1 MFNSKAETLNFLDK
15 KITLSKVPKS
25 YFFSALSWKK
35 NKRVIINEIQKEFKG
50 QIVIRSS
57 AADEDGS
64 LSSNAGKYISFLN
77 INSKDTLNIK
87 KKIDLVIKSYKRIS
101 LRKSQILIQ
110 KMISSINC
118 SGVVF
123 NRDLNTAANYY
134 VINYDDIS
142 GKSDTVTSGS
152 TLNSNRVLFVLKKK
166 LTDVKSKR
174 FLKLLKAIEEIEKI
188 YKEIPLDVE
197 FVISKKLEIYILQV
211 RPLVLIKKISKKLDD
226 KINYRLENLKKR
238 IEIKFKKFNTVYG
251 QMPDWNP
258 AEIIGQNP
266 YPLLSSLYK
275 TLVLDSAWI
284 KARTIMGYSNRIK
297 EKNLMLLFLGQS
309 FIDARKSF
317 ISFVP
322 KKTPVNL
329 EKKLVD
335 FYVSNLKLNPS
346 LHDKIEFDIAI
357 NCFVF
362 DFEKRIRELCPNLLN
377 KKEIIILKKSYHE
390 ILNKNLLSKD
400 HGSIYYNLKKI
411 EKLNQN
417 YDELKKEKDIK
428 KILNFTINFGIIPF
442 SILARHAFIAENLLR
457 SLVRLNIINNYD
469 VENFKFNLETIT
481 SKFILDCDLLAKNLL
496 SYNKFKKIYGHLR
509 PGTYDINSKNY
520 SSFKKDFFAR
530 KNLEINN
537 KKKFK
542 LDKNKV
548 RKIEKLLKSNKIKL
562 NFSQFFTYL
571 KKGFESREYSKFIFT
586 KNVDLILKKIAQ
598 LAKSKNISKKQI
610 SFLTIEDLTHQKFGK
625 LSKDRILNKIKKQEN
640 EHKINSNIKLPLL
653 LIDSTGIDVIPFQVS
668 SPNFIGN
675 KKIISKAIHIDNN
688 FNIKKLDVS
697 KKIVLIEN
705 ADPGFDWLFNFN
717 IKGLITKFGG
727 ANSHMSIRCNE
738 LKIPAAIG
746 VGEKIFEDIK
756 NNQQLILNC
765 ALKKIEA
772 N

>member
-1 MFNSKAETLNFLDK
+1 M
-15 KITLSKVPKS
+15 
-25 YFFSALSWKK
+25 
-35 NKRVIINEIQKEFKG
+35 
-50 QIVIRSS
+50 
-57 AADEDGS
+57 
-64 LSSNAGKYISFLN
+64 
-77 INSKDTLNIK
+77 
-87 KKIDLVIKSYKRIS
+87 
-101 LRKSQILIQ
+101 
-110 KMISSINC
+110 
-118 SGVVF
+118 
-123 NRDLNTAANYY
+123 
-134 VINYDDIS
+134 
-142 GKSDTVTSGS
+142 
-152 TLNSNRVLFVLKKK
+152 
-166 LTDVKSKR
+166 
-174 FLKLLKAIEEIEKI
+174 
-188 YKEIPLDVE
+188 
-197 FVISKKLEIYILQV
+197 
-211 RPLVLIKKISKKLDD
+211 
-226 KINYRLENLKKR
+226 
-238 IEIKFKKFNTVYG
+238 
-251 QMPDWNP
+251 
-258 AEIIGQNP
+258 
-266 YPLLSSLYK
+266 
-275 TLVLDSAWI
+275 
-284 KARTIMGYSNRIK
+284 
-297 EKNLMLLFLGQS
+297 
-309 FIDARKSF
+309 
-317 ISFVP
+317 
-322 KKTPVNL
+322 
-329 EKKLVD
+329 
-335 FYVSNLKLNPS
+335 
-346 LHDKIEFDIAI
+346 
-357 NCFVF
+357 
-362 DFEKRIRELCPNLLN
+362 
-377 KKEIIILKKSYHE
+377 
-390 ILNKNLLSKD
+390 
-400 HGSIYYNLKKI
+400 
-411 EKLNQN
+411 
-417 YDELKKEKDIK
+417 
-428 KILNFTINFGIIPF
+428 
-442 SILARHAFIAENLLR
+442 ARHAFIAENLLR
-457 SLVRLNIINNYD
+457 SLVRLNIINDYD

-625 LSKDRILNKIKKQEN
+625 LSKDRILNKIKKHEN

-653 LIDSTGIDVIPFQVS
+653 LIDSTGIDVIPFQVT